1 MDCYYKDGQQHYRFN
16 DTDKEKAKSVSLI
29 SLASSLGFTPEKV
42 GSHFSLKEMDSLMI
56 YNDKSW
62 YRFSGKGN
70 INGGS
75 QIDFMLEFGHCAS
88 VGEAIYRLLEFQG
101 DTLDI
106 NTVPERENTTHHE
119 SKERSAMVLPPKNS
133 DYRRIYGYL
142 IKTRHLSTEVITDFI
157 HKQLIYEDAN
167 HHNIVFLGR
176 DPQGNVRY
184 AGMRGTADIYGKK
197 FKCDV
202 PGNDKNYGV
211 NIINKDSDVIKV
223 FESTIDCMSYID
235 MYHDTTSNFLVL
247 SGVADNPLS
256 RLLDDYNHIKHI
268 TFCLD
273 NDEAADK
280 ALCGSDKAPK
290 KGLMHKYM
298 SLGYEVERNLP
309 PYGKDFNE
317 SLSYIRTNNLDAG
330 DVIRKPYSPSED
342 IEETSSRQTN
352 HLHR

>member
-1 MDCYYKDGQQHYRFN
+1 MNCYYKDGQQHYRFN
-16 DTDKEKAKSVSLI
+16 STDKEKAKSVSLI
-29 SLASSLGFTPEKV
+29 SLASSLGYTPERV

-75 QIDFMLEFGHCAS
+75 QIDFMMEFGHCAS
-88 VGEAIYRLLEFQG
+88 VGEAIYRLLQFQG
-101 DTLDI
+101 DMIDI
-106 NTVPERENTTHHE
+106 NMLPERINTAHNENNE
-119 SKERSAMVLPPKNS
+119 KSAMVLPPKNK

-142 IKTRHLSTEVITDFI
+142 IKTRHISSDVITDFI
-157 HKQLIYEDAN
+157 HKNLIYEDAN

-176 DPQGNVRY
+176 DPQGTVRY

-202 PGNDKNYGV
+202 TGNDKNYGV
-211 NIINKDSDVIKV
+211 NIINKDSDVLKV

-235 MYHDTTSNFLVL
+235 MYHDTASNFLVL

-256 RLLDDYNHIKHI
+256 RLLEDYKHIKRI

-273 NDEAADK
+273 GDEAADK
-280 ALCGSDKAPK
+280 ALCGSGEDPE
-290 KGLMHKYM
+290 KGLIHKYM
-298 SLGYEVERNLP
+298 SLGYVVERNLP

-330 DVIRKPYSPSED
+330 DVIRKHFSPSGET
-342 IEETSSRQTN
+342 EEASSRQMI
-352 HLHR
+352 HIHR